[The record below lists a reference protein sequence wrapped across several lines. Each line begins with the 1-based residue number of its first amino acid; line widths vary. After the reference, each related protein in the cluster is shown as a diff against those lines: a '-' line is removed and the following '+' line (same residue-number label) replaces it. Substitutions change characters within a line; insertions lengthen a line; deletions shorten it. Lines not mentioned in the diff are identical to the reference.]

1 MKSRWTRL
9 FENLDSI
16 GAAISMTA
24 MMLVSTAQILG
35 RITGFNIVWSIEVN
49 RYLLIYLVFFG
60 LSSAIQVNG
69 HMGSEFLSHWVNE
82 KGKFYLA
89 ILNKTFFL
97 SFALLM
103 LYSGTNMVKMHS
115 LTRQMTASLPHNIPV
130 AYISFILPVGFL
142 FAAIHLSRQ
151 IWRSIKKE
159 LGRRRVAIKHE

>member
-1 MKSRWTRL
+1 MKSQWKR
-9 FENLDSI
+9 FFVNLDSV

-24 MMLVSTAQILG
+24 MMLVATAQILG
-35 RITGFNIVWSIEVN
+35 RITGFNIVWSIEIN

-69 HMGSEFLSHWVNE
+69 HIGSEFLSNWVNE

-103 LYSGTNMVKMHS
+103 LHSGINMVKMHS
-115 LTRQMTASLPHNIPV
+115 LTRQMTASLPFNVPV
-130 AYISFILPVGFL
+130 FYISLILPVGFV
-142 FAAIHLSRQ
+142 FAAIHLSVQ
-151 IWRSIKKE
+151 IWRIFKGE
-159 LGRRRVAIKHE
+159 LARRRIVIKH